1 MASITHRERVLAA
14 LNHEATD
21 RVPIDF
27 GGTQVSTIFH
37 TAYDA
42 LKQQLGMTHPTRTF
56 SDIRRIAMPDDEML
70 ERFDVDTRFLS
81 TGGTYIAKQRIDDTT
96 VIDEWGIT
104 WKRAE
109 DGNPMAVEGP
119 FPEPDLAALDGFD
132 WPDPEDDVFIDGLR
146 AEADRLRQTDCAI
159 ILNIGTGF
167 GTHGQI
173 MRGTA
178 EWLKDLYKNRAFVT
192 QLIDEINGRWIRIVE
207 RALDELGNRVDIVF
221 WGDDLSTQAGP
232 MFSPDIY
239 RELMKPKQAALVEA
253 IKGKGDYKVLYH
265 CCGSA
270 TAFVEDL
277 IDIGID
283 ALNPVQVAAADMEPA
298 MLKERFGDRMAFWG
312 GIDTQHVLPQG
323 TPDEVRAEVRRV
335 IDSLGR
341 GGGYVLNSV
350 HNIQPDVPAENVIA
364 MFDEARSYRPHRH

>member
-167 GTHGQI
+167 G
-173 MRGTA
+173 
-178 EWLKDLYKNRAFVT
+178 KF
-192 QLIDEINGRWIRIVE
+192 
-207 RALDELGNRVDIVF
+207 
-221 WGDDLSTQAGP
+221 
-232 MFSPDIY
+232 IY
-239 RELMKPKQAALVEA
+239 LFNCF
-253 IKGKGDYKVLYH
+253 IYI
-265 CCGSA
+265 CS
-270 TAFVEDL
+270 
-277 IDIGID
+277 
-283 ALNPVQVAAADMEPA
+283 
-298 MLKERFGDRMAFWG
+298 
-312 GIDTQHVLPQG
+312 
-323 TPDEVRAEVRRV
+323 
-335 IDSLGR
+335 
-341 GGGYVLNSV
+341 
-350 HNIQPDVPAENVIA
+350 
-364 MFDEARSYRPHRH
+364 